1 MGARSPHQRG
11 GEGVSERFTDQLWRE
26 AEPVWQ
32 AIQAHPFLAELRAGT
47 LPIETFQYY
56 VIQDYH
62 YLEAFGRA
70 VATGLAKAPTSELM
84 ARVARRVMTPIERP
98 LHERLFTMA
107 GLTHA
112 DAVAAVISPTNM
124 AYQNHMLAT
133 AARGTLGETAAAL
146 LPCPWTYHALGDV
159 VVDVVHPVYS
169 EWAKFYTEG
178 LLADSCRSWRELVDG
193 EVEEGGP
200 RTREAMRR
208 VFHQSIRYEWMFWDM
223 AYRREGWPI

>member
-1 MGARSPHQRG
+1 M
-11 GEGVSERFTDQLWRE
+11 SERFTDQLWRE

-32 AIQAHPFLAELRAGT
+32 AIQAHPFLSELRAGA

-56 VIQDYH
+56 VTQDYH

-70 VATGLAKAPTSELM
+70 VATALAKAPSAELLVRM
-84 ARVARRVMTPIERP
+84 ARRVNTPIERP
-98 LHERLFTMA
+98 LHERLFAMA
-107 GLTHA
+107 GITHD
-112 DAVAAVISPTNM
+112 DAVATAISPTNL

-133 AARGTLGETAAAL
+133 AARGTVGETAAAL

-159 VVDVVHPVYS
+159 VVDVDHPVYS
-169 EWAKFYTEG
+169 EWAKFYSEG
-178 LLADSCRSWRELVDG
+178 LLAESCRAWRELVDG
-193 EVEEGGP
+193 EVKEGGP

-208 VFHQSIRYEWMFWDM
+208 VFHQSMRYEWMFWDM

>member
-1 MGARSPHQRG
+1 M
-11 GEGVSERFTDQLWRE
+11 SERFTDQLWRE

-32 AIQAHPFLAELRAGT
+32 AIQAHPFLSELRAGT

-56 VIQDYH
+56 VTQDYH

-70 VATGLAKAPTSELM
+70 VAMALAKSPSAELLVRM
-84 ARVARRVMTPIERP
+84 ARRVNTPIERP
-98 LHERLFTMA
+98 LHERLFAMA
-107 GLTHA
+107 GITRHDA
-112 DAVAAVISPTNM
+112 AVAAISPTNL

-133 AARGTLGETAAAL
+133 AARGGLGETAAAL

-159 VVDVVHPVYS
+159 VVDVDHPVYS
-169 EWAKFYTEG
+169 EWAKFYSEG
-178 LLADSCRSWRELVDG
+178 LLAESCRAWREVVDG